1 MDKYHISSMDIIIF
15 LDLQMGIIRKKHI
28 KLMHKI
34 IRFAGIIRFAVII
47 WGRVL
52 LEEIRYIKLFHVK
65 MALCPLIVS

>member
-1 MDKYHISSMDIIIF
+1 MYIIIF
-15 LDLQMGIIRKKHI
+15 LGLQMGIIRKNI
-28 KLMHKI
+28 KLMHEI
-34 IRFAGIIRFAVII
+34 IRIAGIIRIAVII